1 MERKRPLAGLPSS
14 LCQISRL
21 GRVVCRR
28 ERNELGEYWLPL
40 CVDRDRPREIIR
52 IADEPDRVE
61 QGRQL
66 KMADLANADTRAA
79 LG

>member
-1 MERKRPLAGLPSS
+1 LDEWFAG
-14 LCQISRL
+14 
-21 GRVVCRR
+21 VCR
-28 ERNELGEYWLPL
+28 ERNELAEYWLPW

-66 KMADLANADTRAA
+66 KMADLAMPTRELHSADGLLECSQNR
-79 LG
+79 GG

>member
-1 MERKRPLAGLPSS
+1 VGAS
-14 LCQISRL
+14 L
-21 GRVVCRR
+21 V
-28 ERNELGEYWLPL
+28 
-40 CVDRDRPREIIR
+40 RDRPREIIR